1 MVKDGLFRMDL
12 YRLLSVVNLR
22 IPPLRGRPDDIAFL
36 EKLFLEK
43 IQGQTGLTRI
53 LSRETLLLLETY
65 DWPDNIREL
74 ENTIAW
80 ACGRTAGP
88 KLEESHLPQKLL
100 NFCRE
105 VKMVRTT
112 NHTSIPIE
120 QRIIPISK
128 MEERAI
134 LDAIRETNGDKIMAA
149 ELLGIRKKTLYPKRN
164 ENGLF
169 GEPEAT
175 GNFLATAHSVA
186 GDA

>member
-36 EKLFLEK
+36 AKRLLEK

-134 LDAIRETNGDKIMAA
+134 LDAIRETNGDKIMAV
-149 ELLGIRKKTLYPKRN
+149 EVPRLSKKTLNPKPKKYNLSR
-164 ENGLF
+164 ESKALPDF
-169 GEPEAT
+169 PP
-175 GNFLATAHSVA
+175 
-186 GDA
+186 